1 MGKKAN
7 KVKANLNESIKAQSK
22 LYEFL
27 DANPRGTGRE
37 AYNFLTKRQVSK
49 EVAISTI
56 KQYGQEDLEFGHLVG
71 LEIDQLWL
79 MPRMID

>member
-1 MGKKAN
+1 MIFHGLIDMGKKAN

-37 AYNFLTKRQVSK
+37 AYNFLTKRHVSK
-49 EVAISTI
+49 EVAISTPTN
-56 KQYGQEDLEFGHLVG
+56 DLS
-71 LEIDQLWL
+71 
-79 MPRMID
+79 